1 MVAVKEEGRRA
12 GARVQE
18 EAGSRWRGGGGGWGG
33 EKGEEEE
40 EEGGGGRRSSSS
52 AAKAVGSW
60 GWVWFEGGLIVWYHD
75 VFNLQAA
82 IWS

>member
-1 MVAVKEEGRRA
+1 MEE
-12 GARVQE
+12 
-18 EAGSRWRGGGGGWGG
+18 G
-33 EKGEEEE
+33 EKGEEE
-40 EEGGGGRRSSSS
+40 EEGGGGRRS
-52 AAKAVGSW
+52 AAKAVDSR

>member
-1 MVAVKEEGRRA
+1 MEE
-12 GARVQE
+12 
-18 EAGSRWRGGGGGWGG
+18 G

-40 EEGGGGRRSSSS
+40 EEGGGGRRS
-52 AAKAVGSW
+52 AAKAVDSW